1 MEVSAVSWLVTIGVL
16 AGQLLPVAPLPALAG
31 AAVMACAGWRWRCC
45 IGVAVL
51 LAAAALGA
59 SSLQR
64 VMHPTLPDDHVARL
78 ALPLRGTLEGRV
90 VAAPDRRPGRTT
102 LLIEATAVVAADG
115 RHAVHG
121 RVRLGVRGATP
132 KVRYGDAV
140 RVATTL
146 RRPRNFVNPG
156 SFDLVSHLARR
167 GVRVTASA
175 WEPAQLE
182 RVSRPTRGIRARLER
197 WRGRI
202 GAAIV
207 RAVPGAEGPVLQ
219 ALVVG
224 DDGAI
229 DDGLRAA
236 FTRAG
241 VVHVLSVSGLHV
253 GLVAIAAFGLLR
265 WVLARSSRLLL
276 VVDVTRVAAVGSLLP
291 VGVYAALAGLEIATL
306 RSALMV
312 LCSALAA
319 LLGRRVDVLRT
330 LALAALVL
338 ALWWPGA
345 PREISFQ
352 LSFVSVLAIVLG
364 TRRVVPEPVR
374 GWRARLMAASVV
386 SPAALAG
393 TAPLTALHFQ
403 QVSVMSLLANPVAVP
418 LFGSVVVVLGL
429 AGACVEPIAP
439 AVATMVF
446 RGAGLLLR
454 PGVAVVRALGRPTWA
469 AFDLPTPSPVELT
482 LCYLALGAVWWW
494 PRRGAAVLLLVAGVA
509 LGADAAWWARARVA
523 PGVLRV
529 TMLDVGQ
536 GDAAVA
542 ELPDGRVLVV
552 DAGGFPGS
560 EFDTGMAVVVPFLA
574 ARKIA
579 RVDAL
584 VMSHAHPDHSGGLAS
599 LLWRRPRA
607 FWWTGHP
614 GVGLEWLRLAGAMAA
629 SGVPV
634 RVMTSES
641 TTDGMGAVVHPP
653 PGWLPPSLND
663 ASLVLRLTLGDV
675 AILLTGDAEAA
686 AEARML
692 AGGAPLDA
700 AAIKVPHHGSRTSSS
715 SSFLD
720 AVSPRIA
727 VMSVGADNRY
737 RLPAPAVEARYHARG
752 VCLLRTDRCGA
763 VTLET
768 DGVGLRAVGMQ
779 PGCEC
784 PPPTLP
790 P

>member
-1 MEVSAVSWLVTIGVL
+1 VEVSAVLWVVTIGVL
-16 AGQLLPVAPLPALAG
+16 AGQLVPVTPVVFAVGALAMAG
-31 AAVMACAGWRWRCC
+31 AAWRWRWC
-45 IGVAVL
+45 IGGSVL
-51 LAAAALGA
+51 FASAALGA
-59 SSLQR
+59 VCLER
-64 VMHPTLPDDHVARL
+64 VVAPPLPDDHVARL
-78 ALPLRGTLEGRV
+78 SLPLRGTLEGRV
-90 VAAPDRRPGRTT
+90 VAAPERRPGRTT
-102 LLIEATAVVAADG
+102 LLVEASAFVTANG
-115 RHAVHG
+115 RRPVRG
-121 RVRLGVRGATP
+121 RVRLGVRGPIP

-140 RVATTL
+140 RAPTTL

-167 GVRVTASA
+167 GVQVTASV
-175 WEPAQLE
+175 WEPERLE
-182 RVSRPTRGIRARLER
+182 RSSRPTQGVRGRLER
-197 WRGRI
+197 WRARI
-202 GAAIV
+202 GASIV
-207 RAVPGAEGPVLQ
+207 RAVPDAAGPVLQ

-229 DDGLRAA
+229 DDELRAA

-253 GLVAIAAFGLLR
+253 GLVAVAAFGLVR
-265 WVLARSSRLLL
+265 WMLGRSSRLLL
-276 VVDVTRVAAVGSLLP
+276 AVDATRVAAVMSLVP

-312 LCSALAA
+312 ACSVLAA

-338 ALWWPGA
+338 AVWWPGT

-364 TRRVVPEPVR
+364 TRRVVPGPTS
-374 GWRARLMAASVV
+374 GWRARMAAAAVV

-403 QVSVMSLLANPVAVP
+403 QVSIMSLLANPVAVP

-429 AGACVEPIAP
+429 AGACVEPLAP
-439 AVATMVF
+439 GIATMAF
-446 RGAGLLLR
+446 RGAGVLLR
-454 PGVAVVRALGRPTWA
+454 PGIAVVRALGRPAWA
-469 AFDLPTPSPVELT
+469 AFDVPTPSAVELVI
-482 LCYLALGAVWWW
+482 CYVGLGALWWW
-494 PRRGAAVLLLVAGVA
+494 PRRGARELLLVTVLA
-509 LGADAAWWARARVA
+509 LGGDVAWWARARFA

-560 EFDTGMAVVVPFLA
+560 EFDTGAAVVLPFLA

-579 RVDAL
+579 GVDAL

-614 GVGLEWLRLAGAMAA
+614 GAGLEWLRLAGAMAA

-634 RVMTSES
+634 RVMSS
-641 TTDGMGAVVHPP
+641 GVPTDGMGEVLHPP
-653 PGWLPPSLND
+653 SGWLPPSLND
-663 ASLVLRLTLGDV
+663 ASLVLRLGLGDV
-675 AILLTGDAEAA
+675 AILLTGDAESA

-692 AGGAPLDA
+692 AGGTTLDA
-700 AAIKVPHHGSRTSSS
+700 AGIKVPHHGSRTSSTTP
-715 SSFLD
+715 FLD
-720 AVSPRIA
+720 AVAARIA

-737 RLPAPAVEARYHARG
+737 HLPSPEVEGRYRARG
-752 VCLLRTDRCGA
+752 VCLLRTDHCGA

-768 DGVGLRAVGMQ
+768 DGVTLRAWGMQ
-779 PGCEC
+779 PGCVC
-784 PPPTLP
+784 PPTP
-790 P
+790 PP

>member
-1 MEVSAVSWLVTIGVL
+1 MEVSAVLWLMTVGVL
-16 AGQLLPVAPLPALAG
+16 AGQLVPVAPLVLLAG
-31 AAVMACAGWRWRCC
+31 AVAMACAGWRWRWG
-45 IGVAVL
+45 IGGAVL
-51 LAAAALGA
+51 LGAAAFGA
-59 SSLQR
+59 ARLEG
-64 VMHPTLPDDHVARL
+64 VMAPVLPAGHVARL
-78 ALPLRGTLEGRV
+78 SLPLRGTLEGHV
-90 VAAPDRRPGRTT
+90 VAAPERRPGRTT
-102 LLIEATAVVAADG
+102 LLVEATAFVASDG
-115 RHAVHG
+115 RRAVHG
-121 RVRLGVRGATP
+121 RVRLAVRGAVP

-140 RVATTL
+140 RVPTTL

-167 GVRVTASA
+167 GIQVTGSV
-175 WEPAQLE
+175 WEPEQLE
-182 RVSRPTRGIRARLER
+182 RVSRSTRGVRARLER
-197 WRGRI
+197 WRARI
-202 GAAIV
+202 GASIL

-229 DDGLRAA
+229 DDALRAA

-253 GLVAIAAFGLLR
+253 GLVAIAAFGLVR
-265 WVLARSSRLLL
+265 WMLARSSRLLL
-276 VVDVTRVAAVGSLLP
+276 AVDVMRVAAGVSLVP

-312 LCSALAA
+312 ACSVLAA

-330 LALAALVL
+330 LAIAALVL
-338 ALWWPGA
+338 AVAWPGT

-364 TRRVVPEPVR
+364 TRRVVSLPAS
-374 GWRARLMAASVV
+374 GWRARVTTAAVV

-403 QVSVMSLLANPVAVP
+403 QVSLMSLIANPVAVP

-429 AGACVEPIAP
+429 AGACVEPFAP
-439 AVATMVF
+439 HLAATVF
-446 RGAGLLLR
+446 RGTGLLLR
-454 PGVAVVRALGRPTWA
+454 PGIAVVRRLGEPSWA
-469 AFDLPTPSPVELT
+469 AFDVPTPSAVELV
-482 LCYLALGAVWWW
+482 LCYVALGALWWW
-494 PRRGAAVLLLVAGVA
+494 PRRGSGVLLLALVLA
-509 LGADAAWWARARVA
+509 LGGDVVSWARTRFT

-560 EFDTGMAVVVPFLA
+560 EFDTGAAVVRPFLA

-599 LLWRRPRA
+599 LLWGRPRA

-614 GVGLEWLRLAGAMAA
+614 GTGLEWLRLAGAMAA

-634 RVMTSES
+634 RVLTAGS
-641 TTDGMGAVVHPP
+641 TTAGMGEVLHPP

-663 ASLVLRLTLGDV
+663 ASLVLRLTHGDV

-692 AGGAPLDA
+692 ADGAPLA
-700 AAIKVPHHGSRTSSS
+700 AGGIKVPHHGSRTSSTAP
-715 SSFLD
+715 FLD
-720 AVSPRIA
+720 AVTPRIA
-727 VMSVGADNRY
+727 VISVGADNRY
-737 RLPAPAVEARYHARG
+737 RLPAAEVEARYRARG

-768 DGVGLRAVGMQ
+768 DGVTLRAWGMQ
-779 PGCEC
+779 PEC
-784 PPPTLP
+784 ACPATPPP
-790 P
+790 